1 MDSVFRALWLATQS
15 VNYLHYSLALLYLVD
30 LFINK
35 LKTQFNNLFYRI
47 ILNIN
52 RIHNS
57 FWRNFP
63 ATAKQT
69 PSKVLFVANKK
80 GQPRPFGHRAPKF
93 CKILIIGNSKW
104 VKNHHFVLKKVVLN
118 TGYLWMVAQPVPNPI
133 QQGLT

>member
-47 ILNIN
+47 ILNTN

-63 ATAKQT
+63 TTAKQT
-69 PSKVLFVANKK
+69 PSKVLFDANKK
-80 GQPRPFGHRAPKF
+80 GRPRPFGHRAPKF
-93 CKILIIGNSKW
+93 CKIVIIGNSKW
-104 VKNHHFVLKKVVLN
+104 VKNHHFVLNYLTVLAYILKQLF
-118 TGYLWMVAQPVPNPI
+118 TSVLVANS
-133 QQGLT
+133 G